1 MKKYFLEDREFN
13 QFTVFDSETGKLSVL
28 EEKEF
33 YSKTAK
39 LQNND
44 DPSYNKSPQLFIGE
58 SSNTNTRFPRRIY
71 FQITRNCNLNCPACF
86 IKASN
91 SGKHVPKEYIFQL
104 ADFMGKNGLME
115 VRLTGGEPT
124 THPEIINIIRKFQEN
139 NIYVS
144 LATNGIFNDK
154 VLVELS
160 EQENIWII
168 CSIDGNRETHNK
180 YRPGTFDKIISNM
193 LFLKSKNPNLRIR
206 INTILTKENKN
217 QVQDLV
223 EICKLLGAESITF
236 IPLRPQVRNKEI
248 LEQMVTSEEF
258 RKVIQDLISAKRNHG
273 VNFTTTIET
282 IYKDEILADPIF
294 TKRSSCAAGREG
306 TNLDYDADK
315 NKFIVYGCSYSPAS
329 DLTENP
335 LIRDPFIAGSFS
347 PDNIDKFYEI
357 WKDNDN
363 WIIYRDLELKSKP
376 CLDCLY
382 YQKNKCTGSCPI
394 QNIDYSKIDVE
405 ENVINQLK
413 TQLKNTG
420 EWYCYQNIL

>member
-223 EICKLLGAESITF
+223 EICELLGAESITF

>member
-1 MKKYFLEDREFN
+1 
-13 QFTVFDSETGKLSVL
+13 
-28 EEKEF
+28 
-33 YSKTAK
+33 
-39 LQNND
+39 
-44 DPSYNKSPQLFIGE
+44 
-58 SSNTNTRFPRRIY
+58 
-71 FQITRNCNLNCPACF
+71 
-86 IKASN
+86 
-91 SGKHVPKEYIFQL
+91 
-104 ADFMGKNGLME
+104 ME

>member
-1 MKKYFLEDREFN
+1 MKKYYLEDREFN
-13 QFTVFDSETGKLSVL
+13 QFTVFDSETGKLSEL

-33 YSKTAK
+33 YSKAVK
-39 LQNND
+39 LRNND
-44 DPSYNKSPQLFIGE
+44 NHLHNKAPQVFIGE
-58 SSNTNTRFPRRIY
+58 SSNTHTRFPRRLY

-91 SGKHVPKEYIFQL
+91 SGKHVPKEYIYQL

-139 NIYVS
+139 NVYVS
-144 LATNGIFNDK
+144 LATNGVFNK
-154 VLVELS
+154 KTLVELS

-168 CSIDGNRETHNK
+168 CSIDGNRETHNR
-180 YRPGTFDKIISNM
+180 YRPDTFDKIISNM
-193 LFLKSKNPNLRIR
+193 LFLKSKNPKLRIR

-217 QVQDLV
+217 QIQDLA
-223 EICKLLGAESITF
+223 EICKLLEAESITL

-282 IYKDEILADPIF
+282 VYKDEILADPIF

-306 TNLDYDADK
+306 TNLDYDAEK
-315 NKFIVYGCSYSPAS
+315 NQFIVYGCSYSPAS

-347 PDNIDKFYEI
+347 PNNIDKFYDI

-363 WIIYRDLELKSKP
+363 WIIYRDLDLKSKP

-382 YQKNKCTGSCPI
+382 YQRNKCTGSCPI

-413 TQLKNTG
+413 TQMKNTG

>member
-1 MKKYFLEDREFN
+1 
-13 QFTVFDSETGKLSVL
+13 
-28 EEKEF
+28 
-33 YSKTAK
+33 
-39 LQNND
+39 
-44 DPSYNKSPQLFIGE
+44 
-58 SSNTNTRFPRRIY
+58 
-71 FQITRNCNLNCPACF
+71 
-86 IKASN
+86 
-91 SGKHVPKEYIFQL
+91 
-104 ADFMGKNGLME
+104 
-115 VRLTGGEPT
+115 
-124 THPEIINIIRKFQEN
+124 
-139 NIYVS
+139 
-144 LATNGIFNDK
+144 
-154 VLVELS
+154 
-160 EQENIWII
+160 
-168 CSIDGNRETHNK
+168 
-180 YRPGTFDKIISNM
+180 M
-193 LFLKSKNPNLRIR
+193 LFLKSKNPKLRIR

-217 QVQDLV
+217 QIQDLA
-223 EICKLLGAESITF
+223 EICKLLEAESITL

-282 IYKDEILADPIF
+282 VYKDEILADPIF

-306 TNLDYDADK
+306 TNLDYDAEK
-315 NKFIVYGCSYSPAS
+315 NQFIVYGCSYSPAS

-347 PDNIDKFYEI
+347 PNNIDKFYDI

-363 WIIYRDLELKSKP
+363 WIIYRDLDLKSKP

-382 YQKNKCTGSCPI
+382 YQRNKCTGSCPI

-413 TQLKNTG
+413 TQMKNTG